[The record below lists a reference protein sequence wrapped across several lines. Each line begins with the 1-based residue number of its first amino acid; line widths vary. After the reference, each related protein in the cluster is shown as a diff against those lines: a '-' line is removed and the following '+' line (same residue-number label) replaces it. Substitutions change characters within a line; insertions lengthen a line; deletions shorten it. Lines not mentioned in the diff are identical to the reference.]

1 MPAVRNSMR
10 TSLGLVVLIM
20 GALGMVLAIATAA
33 TYRHL
38 AFENQ
43 REAFIELAKL
53 KIDDLLES
61 VIRESIELGV
71 SAQANPGFRTAFRG
85 RDTGA
90 ISQQLDEHF
99 HRAFVTLN
107 VLKLAKIYA
116 FDADFRY
123 IATSNEGDAALAGPS
138 SVCHGLINEALPRR
152 GAERL
157 KPMSRLCVIDGY
169 PYLNLLVPI
178 GGLHVD
184 GYLMLAIDP
193 TNNLAGAEE
202 GLGMPLHLA
211 LADGRE
217 RYASPRWPAPS
228 ASENILMVDYILKTP
243 SDQPFLRFTF
253 ASDVSELHK
262 QLGKTRNLIFA
273 VASFVMLI
281 TGLFAIG
288 ILEHTA
294 LAPLKTLTNHLHRV
308 RHDKS
313 FLGERVMVRG
323 NVEIVGLAE
332 DFNEMSGELH
342 ALYQTLETLAFTDGL
357 TGLANRALFYDH
369 LQQALLSTERTKIPF
384 ALLVMDL
391 DRFKFVNDTLGHHVG
406 DQLLHEVGGRLRS
419 ILRKS
424 DTVARLGGDE
434 FAALL
439 LAVESDEAAT
449 VVSEKIIQ
457 TLSAPIDIE
466 GHSLTVGVSIGIV
479 HCPRDGTESNQ
490 LVQRADIAMYH
501 AKRHGSGYA
510 SYDAEMAGDNLFA
523 VTMETELREA
533 IKNQAFA
540 LYFQPKISMRR
551 GHIIGTEALIRWI
564 HPQYGFIPPDKF
576 IPLAEQTG
584 LIQPLTQWVLT
595 TALTQCAEWNAR
607 GIHVGVSVNLS
618 ANSLTDHSTIDMVK
632 DALAHS
638 TADSNWLTLELTET
652 AIMADAAKALVTLS
666 ELAGMGVRLAID
678 DFGTGYSS
686 LAYLKRLPVDEI
698 KIDRSFVMDMAKDA
712 NDAVIVRS
720 TIDLAHNMGL
730 RVVAEGIET
739 QEIWTMLTELGCD
752 QGQGFLMGRPVPP
765 KEFEQWLIESPW
777 GLEKNA

>member
-1 MPAVRNSMR
+1 MR

-20 GALGMVLAIATAA
+20 GALGMVLAIAAA
-33 TYRHL
+33 ETYRHL

-43 REAFIELAKL
+43 RAAFVELAKL
-53 KIDDLLES
+53 KIDDLLEQ
-61 VIRESIELGV
+61 VIREGIELGV
-71 SAQANPGFRTAFRG
+71 SAQANPRFRNAFRT
-85 RDTGA
+85 RDTDTA
-90 ISQQLDEHF
+90 SQQLDEHF

-107 VLKLAKIYA
+107 VLKLAKLYA
-116 FDADFRY
+116 FDADFQFVAASR
-123 IATSNEGDAALAGPS
+123 EGDAILADPTS
-138 SVCHGLINEALPRR
+138 ACRALINEASPRQ

-157 KPMSRLCVIDGY
+157 KPISRLCVVEGY
-169 PYLNLLVPI
+169 PYLNVLVPV
-178 GGLHVD
+178 GGLRLE

-193 TNNLAGAEE
+193 INNLAKAEE
-202 GLGMPLHLA
+202 GLGMPLHLS
-211 LADGRE
+211 LADGR
-217 RYASPRWPAPS
+217 RGYASSQWPEPGAM
-228 ASENILMVDYILKTP
+228 ANILMSDYNLKTP
-243 SDQPFLRFTF
+243 NGQTFLRFTF
-253 ASDVSELHK
+253 ASDISALRR
-262 QLGKTRNLIFA
+262 QLADTRNLIFG
-273 VASFVMLI
+273 VASLVMLL
-281 TGLFAIG
+281 TGILAIA

-294 LAPLKTLTNHLHRV
+294 LAPLKALTRHLHRV

-313 FLGERVMVRG
+313 FLGERVLVRG
-323 NVEIVGLAE
+323 NAEVVELAE
-332 DFNEMSGELH
+332 DFNDMSGELH
-342 ALYQTLETLAFTDGL
+342 TLYKTLETMAFTDGL
-357 TGLANRALFYDH
+357 TGLSNRALFYDH
-369 LQQALLSTERTKIPF
+369 LQQALLNTERNKIPF

-391 DRFKFVNDTLGHHVG
+391 DRFKFVNDSLGHHVG
-406 DQLLHEVGGRLRS
+406 DQLLQEVGQRLRR

-439 LAVESDEAAT
+439 PAVESGESAAL
-449 VVSEKIIQ
+449 VAEKIIQ
-457 TLSAPIDIE
+457 ILNAPIVVE

-479 HCPRDGTESNQ
+479 NCPEDGTGSNQ

-501 AKRHGSGYA
+501 AKRHGRGYA
-510 SYDAEMAGDNLFA
+510 FYDEEMAGDNLFA
-523 VTMETELREA
+523 VTMEAELREA
-533 IKNQAFA
+533 IKNQSFA

-551 GHIIGTEALIRWI
+551 NRIIGTEALIRWI

-595 TALTQCAEWNAR
+595 TALTQCAEWIAR

-618 ANSLTDHSTIDMVK
+618 AHSLTDHSTLDMVQK
-632 DALAHS
+632 ALA
-638 TADSNWLTLELTET
+638 DSGVEPRWLTLELTET
-652 AIMADAAKALVTLS
+652 AIMTDAAKALVTLS
-666 ELAGMGVRLAID
+666 ELADMGVRLAMD

-739 QEIWTMLTELGCD
+739 EEIWNMLTKLGCD

-765 KEFEQWLIESPW
+765 IDLERWLDESPW
-777 GLEKNA
+777 GLEKGRA